1 MPATPYT
8 ATRHPTMSATL
19 HDLLE
24 TARAA
29 GDAGADVLR
38 AAADEGTFGP
48 WEEKGPADFVT
59 AVDRRSQD
67 AVLDVIRGRHPDHRI
82 LAEEDDPRSADDR
95 TSGTEGDPDGPL
107 WVVDPLDGTTNF
119 IHGHPAYAVSVAVID
134 GDGLAA
140 AAVVAP
146 ATDERWWASR
156 GRGAYLDGGKIGVS
170 DIRDPDRALV
180 ATGFPFRAPGRI
192 PEYLPQLEGIL
203 RATTGVRRCGSAA
216 LDLSFLASGR
226 VDAFWELDLEAWD
239 VMAGI
244 LLVREAGGRV
254 TRVDGSEIDLAPGSV
269 VGAGYHM
276 FTDFLDLVRGTAP

>member
-1 MPATPYT
+1 
-8 ATRHPTMSATL
+8 MSATL
-19 HDLLE
+19 DDLLE
-24 TARAA
+24 TALAA

-38 AAADEGTFGP
+38 AAADEGTVEA

-59 AVDRRSQD
+59 AVDRRSQE
-67 AVLDVIRGRHPDHRI
+67 AVLDVIRSRHPGHRI
-82 LAEEDDPRSADDR
+82 LAEEDDPRSAADR
-95 TSGTEGDPDGPL
+95 APPGEGGADGPL

-119 IHGHPAYAVSVAVID
+119 IHGHPAYAVSVAVLD

-140 AAVVAP
+140 AAVAAP

-156 GRGAYLDGGKIGVS
+156 GRGAFLDGRKIGVS
-170 DIRDPDRALV
+170 DIRELDRALV
-180 ATGFPFRAPGRI
+180 ATGFPFRAPDRI
-192 PEYLPQLEGIL
+192 PEYLPQLERIL

-226 VDAFWELDLEAWD
+226 VDAFWELELEAWD

-254 TRVDGSEIDLAPGSV
+254 RRLDGSGIDLAPGSV

-276 FTDFLDLVRGTAP
+276 FTDFLALARDAAP